1 MKDYFLSFEFYTTTI
16 NKFWF
21 GIVSTDLSNESLPE
35 ICKDIIDSM
44 KVGVHRDEPTIKV
57 IAFNNII

>member
-1 MKDYFLSFEFYTTTI
+1 MKDYFLSFEFYTTKI

-21 GIVSTDLSNESLPE
+21 GVVSADLRNESLPE
-35 ICKDIIDSM
+35 ICRDRIDAM

-57 IAFNNII
+57 IAFNNID